1 MKKHILAAVGV
12 AFAVGLASIP
22 SGVMAAD
29 DGWTSLFD
37 GKSLEGW
44 KASEAPGTFS
54 VQEGKIVVN
63 GPRSHLYYLGSFHN
77 HDFKNFE
84 LKADVMTFTNSN
96 SGIYFHTAWQDKGF
110 PDKGFEIQVNNT
122 HRDTKRTA
130 GIYDVKDNYDTVAKD
145 EVWFTM
151 EIIVKGKHV
160 VTKVDGKVVEDW
172 TEPEDPKTATPALLK
187 KHPQRVIDHGT
198 FALQGH
204 DPGSKVYFKNI
215 MVRPLPE

>member
-172 TEPEDPKTATPALLK
+172 TEP
-187 KHPQRVIDHGT
+187 
-198 FALQGH
+198 
-204 DPGSKVYFKNI
+204 
-215 MVRPLPE
+215 